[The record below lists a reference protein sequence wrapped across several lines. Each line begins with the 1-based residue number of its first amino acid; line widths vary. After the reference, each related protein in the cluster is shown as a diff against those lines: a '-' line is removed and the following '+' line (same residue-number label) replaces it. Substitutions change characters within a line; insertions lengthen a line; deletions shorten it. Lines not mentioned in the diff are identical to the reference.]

1 MLLNGWKE
9 IANYIG
15 KRVPTIQRW
24 ERYGLP
30 VRRQDGD
37 KETPAVVATTEE
49 IEDWILR
56 PPRQELRDS
65 RDRQLLETRLSLLR
79 AEAQRMEKLLASTH
93 E

>member
-15 KRVPTIQRW
+15 RRVPTIQRW

-30 VRRQDGD
+30 VCRPNGE
-37 KETPAVVATTEE
+37 KETAVVATTED

-56 PPRQELRDS
+56 PPRQQLS
-65 RDRQLLETRLSLLR
+65 RGKDRQFLETRMALLT
-79 AEAQRMEKLLASTH
+79 AEVQRMEKLL
-93 E
+93 EGKLD